1 MNRTDEAVTTDE
13 TPMNQ
18 PPGWYVLP
26 KPGGGWRVHDG
37 GTPAPAAV
45 FDRKTDA
52 IAFARRQ
59 AACPCASN
67 GGSARKPVVIFNRPR
82 KLSPDEMNAR
92 YEGYDFRLPRPTP
105 PGGRS
110 FRGPRRKYWMSDDFD
125 ELPAE
130 IAEFF
135 E

>member
-1 MNRTDEAVTTDE
+1 MNRADHAVMTDE
-13 TPMNQ
+13 TPVNQ

-59 AACPCASN
+59 AACPCA
-67 GGSARKPVVIFNRPR
+67 GKPVVIFNRPR
-82 KLSPDEMNAR
+82 KVSPDELRALR
-92 YEGYDFRLPRPTP
+92 AVDLTTPRP
-105 PGGRS
+105 
-110 FRGPRRKYWMSDDFD
+110 GPRRPGSARGMIWMSDDFD

>member
-1 MNRTDEAVTTDE
+1 MNRTDEVAMSDE
-13 TPMNQ
+13 TPLSQ

-45 FDRKTDA
+45 FTRKTDA

-59 AACPCASN
+59 SAGSCPCARDS
-67 GGSARKPVVIFNRPR
+67 GGTRKPVVIFNRPR
-82 KLSPDEMNAR
+82 KVSPEELRTLRAVD
-92 YEGYDFRLPRPTP
+92 LTTPRP
-105 PGGRS
+105 
-110 FRGPRRKYWMSDDFD
+110 GPRQPGSARGMIWMADDFD